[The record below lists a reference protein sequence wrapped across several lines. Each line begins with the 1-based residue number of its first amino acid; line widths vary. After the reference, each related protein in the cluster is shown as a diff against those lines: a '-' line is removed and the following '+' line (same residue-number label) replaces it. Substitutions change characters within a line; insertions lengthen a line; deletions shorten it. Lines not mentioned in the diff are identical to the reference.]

1 MATKLLASLGTTA
14 TGTPSSTTYLRG
26 DNTWGAVSSDYVLL
40 ATTDITSSTASVS
53 FDGYFSSTYKNYQ
66 VVYSNLSPVTDAVDL
81 YFRFRRSN
89 ADVTAASYIRWYG
102 TQTWSTGSGY
112 DGTQGDGATGATYL
126 RLSHGNIYNSQA
138 SSQNGYLYVYNP
150 LGTTSYKSISSVLQQ
165 RRGGASTSYYD
176 IVNASGYLQDA
187 TTAISGLTFY
197 YSSGNIALG
206 NFKLYGI
213 K

>member
-1 MATKLLASLGTTA
+1 LSFSS
-14 TGTPSSTTYLRG
+14 PSS
-26 DNTWGAVSSDYVLL
+26 DFVLL

-66 VVYSNLSPVTDAVDL
+66 VVYSNLSPVTDTVNL
-81 YFRFRRSN
+81 FFRFRRSN
-89 ADVTAASYIRWYG
+89 ADVTAASYMRWYG
-102 TQTWSTGSGY
+102 SMIGNGSVDGLQGESVSGSTY
-112 DGTQGDGATGATYL
+112 IRLTHGDI
-126 RLSHGNIYNSQA
+126 SNSQTVP
-138 SSQNGYLYVYNP
+138 QNGYLYLFNP
-150 LGTTSYKSISSVLQQ
+150 LGTTAYKSISSVCHS
-165 RRGGASTSYYD
+165 RRGSPNTTYYD
-176 IVNASGYLQDA
+176 LVNASGYLLDA